1 MSESLRGHFL
11 ISGKRLR
18 DPNFFKTVVLIVEH
32 GSDGAMGLV
41 VNRPSSVSVSHALS
55 GHFDLP
61 ETEELVYVG
70 GPVEPANLFILHNAE
85 DMNGDETAV
94 VPGLYVGTSAE
105 IFETIVRS
113 VVEENHDLK
122 FRIFSGC
129 AGWGAEQLEG
139 EIGRGDWLLLSACAG
154 SIFHDDPYQVWDEAL
169 RLFHDNN
176 RFVPQ
181 PPASPEWN

>member
-1 MSESLRGHFL
+1 MSESLRGQFL

-32 GSDGAMGLV
+32 GFEGAMGLV

-85 DMNGDETAV
+85 DMNGDEAAV
-94 VPGLYVGTSAE
+94 VPGLYVGTNAE
-105 IFETIVRS
+105 IFESIVRS

-129 AGWGAEQLEG
+129 AGWGVDQLEG
-139 EIGRGDWLLLSACAG
+139 EIGRGDWLLLPASIG
-154 SIFHDDPYQVWDEAL
+154 SVFHDNPYQVWDEAL

-181 PPASPEWN
+181 PPANPEWN